1 MFKWIKKKVQCWLF
15 KRAVK
20 RVSKRFEPII
30 IKEIVFMIEEDKK
43 KAKKNEKRNKNK

>member
-1 MFKWIKKKVQCWLF
+1 MFKWIKRKFQAWMF

-20 RVSKRFEPII
+20 RVSKKFEPIV
-30 IKEIVFMIEEDKK
+30 IKEVMILIEEDKK

>member
-1 MFKWIKKKVQCWLF
+1 MFKCIKRKFQAWMF

-20 RVSKRFEPII
+20 RVSKKFEPIV
-30 IKEIVFMIEEDKK
+30 IKEVMILIEEDKK

>member
-1 MFKWIKKKVQCWLF
+1 MFNWIKKKVQGWLF

-20 RVSKRFEPII
+20 RLSKKYEPII

-43 KAKKNEKRNKNK
+43 KANKNEKRNKNK

>member
-1 MFKWIKKKVQCWLF
+1 MFKLIKRKFQAWMF

-20 RVSKRFEPII
+20 RVSKKYEPII

-43 KAKKNEKRNKNK
+43 KAKKNEKRSKNK

>member
-20 RVSKRFEPII
+20 RVSKKYEPII